1 MTLSRQRPDLAV
13 WRRLVLALV
22 ALLAACSGDDATSP
36 GETMFVTFDQRT
48 VNLRRGD
55 TLRVNASVV
64 TLAGAPVDAE
74 VRYSSSD
81 TTIARVDAGGL
92 VTARGVGTV
101 EIVASVGGYLAH
113 ATVRVQPNVAS
124 IRLDSIPAGV
134 LDSILAGLAYRVRA
148 VALDSSG
155 VPIADEPI
163 SFSSSDTMV
172 ARVDSTGVVSAVW
185 EGDAVVTVA
194 TAQRTTSIPV
204 RVRLVRIGTGTSWAQ
219 LDGGQDYACALT
231 TAGEPHC
238 FGEEFNARTGFA
250 TDVWQPT
257 RIPGGN
263 IFRAIYAGGT
273 HSCGLDA
280 ADSTA
285 WCWGPSRHGQLG
297 NLDRFA
303 PGSVDGDLRYVP
315 YQEESRRR
323 WSWLT
328 VGGHGGNCGFSAS
341 DSLLYCWGHNDF
353 AQLGF
358 TRRYRPHA
366 ELPMIGTI
374 DIYGPTLGWR
384 GMKGRDASVDDR
396 HGCMLTAAGEAYCS
410 TMEDR
415 GLSSYSWVGQA
426 AADQDSVPW
435 RVVGGH
441 RFTAIATSWTSTCAI
456 REDGRVLCWGY
467 SNLGDLGTG
476 ERQGTVYTTP
486 TPIAST
492 LTFDRLRSTPFNY
505 CARATTGEW
514 WCWGRAVPGG
524 GSTQA
529 GLRATTLDLVSS
541 KPWRVPGAWRTVE
554 PSGQFICGLPATGDG
569 IVCWGRGGWWEAGT
583 PPSVESRE
591 Q

>member
-1 MTLSRQRPDLAV
+1 MGA
-13 WRRLVLALV
+13 
-22 ALLAACSGDDATSP
+22 ALLLGCSDDDTTAP

-48 VNLRRGD
+48 VTLRRGD
-55 TLRVNASVV
+55 TLRLNASVV

-74 VRYSSSD
+74 VRYASSD

-92 VTARGVGTV
+92 VTARGLGTA
-101 EIVASVGGYLAH
+101 EIVASVGGYLGR
-113 ATVRVQPNVAS
+113 ATVLVRPNVAA

-134 LDSILAGLAYRVRA
+134 LDSIVAGLAYRVRA

-155 VPIADEPI
+155 APIADEAI
-163 SFSSSDTMV
+163 SFSSSDTTV
-172 ARVDSTGVVSAVW
+172 ARVDATGVVSAVR
-185 EGDAVVTVA
+185 EGDAVVSVA

-204 RVRLVRIGTGTSWAQ
+204 HVRLVRIGTGTSWAQ
-219 LDGGQDYACALT
+219 LDGGQNYACALT
-231 TAGEPHC
+231 MAGEPYC

-250 TDVWQPT
+250 IDVWEPT
-257 RIPGGN
+257 RIPGDN
-263 IFRAIYAGGT
+263 RFRVIYAGGT

-280 ADSTA
+280 VDSTA
-285 WCWGPSRHGQLG
+285 WCWGPSRHGQVG
-297 NLDRFA
+297 NLNRFA
-303 PGSVDGDLRYVP
+303 PGAVDGDLRYVP

-358 TRRYRPHA
+358 TRRSRPHP
-366 ELPMIGTI
+366 ELAIGTL
-374 DIYGPTLGWR
+374 DIYGPALGWR
-384 GMKGRDASVDDR
+384 GMKARSASVDDR
-396 HGCMLTAAGEAYCS
+396 HACMLSAAGEAYCS
-410 TMEDR
+410 TTNDL
-415 GLSSYSWVGQA
+415 GSPLYSWVGKDP
-426 AADQDSVPW
+426 ADQDSVPW

-441 RFTAIATSWTSTCAI
+441 RFTAIATSWTATCAI
-456 REDGRVLCWGY
+456 REDGRALCWGR
-467 SNLGDLGTG
+467 SSIGDLGTG
-476 ERQGTVYTTP
+476 EGQGTVYTTP
-486 TPIAST
+486 TAIAST

-524 GSTQA
+524 GTRRIE
-529 GLRATTLDLVSS
+529 LRATTLDLVSS
-541 KPWRVPGAWRTVE
+541 QPWRVPGAWRTVE

-583 PPSVESRE
+583 PPSVDSRE